1 MSRRRDAYV
10 LGLLALVVWGGLA
23 SGWWSSSDRS
33 AQSDPPKTTSTTTP
47 THPGGL
53 AAFHAEPA
61 ETGQPPKLV
70 AALNDPDPRARIRAL
85 ETWAQHP
92 GEDLNPVTYA
102 LIDPDE
108 SVRARAQELLEAVLA
123 RR

>member
-1 MSRRRDAYV
+1 MSRRRVTYI

-23 SGWWSSSDRS
+23 SGWRSSPDRS
-33 AQSDPPKTTSTTTP
+33 AQSDPLATTSTTTP
-47 THPGGL
+47 TYPGGL

-70 AALNDPDPRARIRAL
+70 AALNDPDPRVRIRAL
-85 ETWAQHP
+85 ETWAKHP

>member
-1 MSRRRDAYV
+1 MSRRRVTYV

-23 SGWWSSSDRS
+23 SGWRSSSDRS
-33 AQSDPPKTTSTTTP
+33 AQSGPLETTSRIISTR
-47 THPGGL
+47 PGGL
-53 AAFHAEPA
+53 AAFHAEQA

-102 LIDPDE
+102 LVDPDE
-108 SVRARAQELLEAVLA
+108 SVRTRAQELLEAVLA

>member
-1 MSRRRDAYV
+1 MPRRRATYV

-23 SGWWSSSDRS
+23 SGWRSSPDRS
-33 AQSDPPKTTSTTTP
+33 AQSDPLETTSRTTS

-53 AAFHAEPA
+53 AAFHAGPA

-70 AALNDPDPRARIRAL
+70 AALNDPDPRVRIRAL
-85 ETWAQHP
+85 EAWAQHP
-92 GEDLNPVTYA
+92 GEDLNPVTHA
-102 LIDPDE
+102 LVDPDE
-108 SVRARAQELLEAVLA
+108 SVRARARELLEAVLA